1 MRILDQ
7 FRRRSH
13 RGVSCSLAKLTP
25 QSTYRSLFSL
35 FSSLASSGSHKLHKA
50 DSLYNYTAIPKRA
63 HGFDAHDRRHG
74 KCFWHMG

>member
-1 MRILDQ
+1 VITSCCCCKDEDHGQQMRILDQ

-50 DSLYNYTAIPKRA
+50 DSLYNY
-63 HGFDAHDRRHG
+63 
-74 KCFWHMG
+74 